1 MSPPSKVSRLPR
13 KQREKLDTMVLEG
26 SRSNQEMLAHANS
39 ANPRGSARISRHSMY
54 RYARQLRS
62 KMERYREAQQIAAV
76 WVDKLGQEPEGNVGR
91 LLLEMLRMVAF
102 RQLAEMGDLAA
113 KQAARPAQIALL
125 AKAIRELETASKTIA
140 ERDSALRE
148 KLRTDV
154 DRKAEQM
161 KRPGAPGDV
170 ATLEKAKQLV
180 RGLL

>member
-1 MSPPSKVSRLPR
+1 M
-13 KQREKLDTMVLEG
+13 
-26 SRSNQEMLAHANS
+26 
-39 ANPRGSARISRHSMY
+39 
-54 RYARQLRS
+54 
-62 KMERYREAQQIAAV
+62 
-76 WVDKLGQEPEGNVGR
+76 DKLGQEPEGNVAR

-102 RQLAEMGDLAA
+102 RQLAEMGDSAA
-113 KQAARPAQIALL
+113 KQTARPADIAVL
-125 AKAIRELETASKTIA
+125 AKAIRELESASKAIA

-154 DRKAEQM
+154 DCKAEQM

>member
-1 MSPPSKVSRLPR
+1 
-13 KQREKLDTMVLEG
+13 
-26 SRSNQEMLAHANS
+26 
-39 ANPRGSARISRHSMY
+39 
-54 RYARQLRS
+54 
-62 KMERYREAQQIAAV
+62 
-76 WVDKLGQEPEGNVGR
+76 VDKLGQEPEGNVGR

-102 RQLAEMGDLAA
+102 RQLAEMGELAGN
-113 KQAARPAQIALL
+113 QTARPAEIALL
-125 AKAIRELETASKTIA
+125 AKAIRELETASRTIA
-140 ERDSALRE
+140 ERDSALRA